1 MLSFVYDGF
10 FCWRVWSV
18 RTYNALRRSNI
29 HVTCAE
35 DAVQVGN
42 LAIRGRIR
50 NAGIMTA
57 IELYRAGGLG
67 VYEILNRVNY
77 ELIVNRGRDAW
88 SIETIRA
95 LCEDFDRLFHS
106 VF

>member
-10 FCWRVWSV
+10 PCWRAWSV
-18 RTYNALRRSNI
+18 RTYNALRRGNI
-29 HVTCAE
+29 HVTCAQE
-35 DAVQVGN
+35 AVHVGN
-42 LAIRGRIR
+42 LALRRGIR

-67 VYEILNRVNY
+67 AYEILNRVNY
-77 ELIVNRGRDAW
+77 ELTFNRGRDAW

-95 LCEDFDRLFHS
+95 LCEDFDRLFHNI
-106 VF
+106 

>member
-10 FCWRVWSV
+10 PCWRAWSV
-18 RTYNALRRSNI
+18 RTYNALRRGNI
-29 HVTCAE
+29 HVTCAQE
-35 DAVQVGN
+35 AVHVGN

-67 VYEILNRVNY
+67 AYEILDRVNC
-77 ELIVNRGRDAW
+77 ELFHRGRDPW
-88 SIETIRA
+88 SIETVRA
-95 LCEDFDRLFHS
+95 LCEDFDRLFHN
-106 VF
+106 V

>member
-1 MLSFVYDGF
+1 MLSFVYEGF
-10 FCWRVWSV
+10 FCWRLWSV

-29 HVTCAE
+29 RVTCAE
-35 DAVQVGN
+35 DAVQAGN

-50 NAGIMTA
+50 NAGIKTA

-67 VYEILNRVNY
+67 AYEILNRVNC
-77 ELIVNRGRDAW
+77 ELFHREREPWN
-88 SIETIRA
+88 IETIRV

-106 VF
+106 V

>member
-10 FCWRVWSV
+10 FCWRTWSV

-29 HVTCAE
+29 RVTCAE
-35 DAVQVGN
+35 DTVQVGN
-42 LAIRGRIR
+42 LAIRGYIR
-50 NAGIMTA
+50 NAGIKTA

-67 VYEILNRVNY
+67 AYEILDRVNC
-77 ELIVNRGRDAW
+77 ELFHRKREPW
-88 SIETIRA
+88 SIETIRT

-106 VF
+106 A

>member
-10 FCWRVWSV
+10 PCWRAWSV
-18 RTYNALRRSNI
+18 RTYNALRRNNI

-35 DAVQVGN
+35 NAVQVGN
-42 LAIRGRIR
+42 LAIRGYIR

-67 VYEILNRVNY
+67 AYEILNRVNC
-77 ELIVNRGRDAW
+77 ELFHRKREMW
-88 SIETIRA
+88 SIEKVRA
-95 LCEDFDRLFHS
+95 LCEDFDRLFHN
-106 VF
+106 VV